1 MSNYSLTL
9 MTHVALV
16 YLSGGFFFL
25 RGIWMMTDSRLL
37 QTRPVRILPHVIDT
51 FLLLSGFTLAY
62 LISTYPFVA
71 GWLTAKLILLVAYIV
86 LGVFAL
92 KRAKTK
98 VLRIIFFTA
107 ALATY
112 GFMITIALNKSPMGL
127 LA

>member
-1 MSNYSLTL
+1 MSSYSLVL
-9 MTHVALV
+9 MLHVSLV

-25 RGIWMMTDSRLL
+25 RGIWMIMDSGLL
-37 QTRPVRILPHVIDT
+37 QAKPVRILPHVIDT

-62 LISTYPFVA
+62 LISAYPFVA

-86 LGVFAL
+86 LGMFAL

-98 VLRIIFFTA
+98 ALRIVFFTA
-107 ALATY
+107 ALAIY

-127 LA
+127 FA